1 MAFSDGPYHLN
12 QGGNNYMN
20 NHNNHNSNHNNYNY
34 NNAHEFDNQNAGNI
48 PLLDLS

>member
-20 NHNNHNSNHNNYNY
+20 NNNNQNHNNNYNY
-34 NNAHEFDNQNAGNI
+34 SNAHEFDRQNAGNI